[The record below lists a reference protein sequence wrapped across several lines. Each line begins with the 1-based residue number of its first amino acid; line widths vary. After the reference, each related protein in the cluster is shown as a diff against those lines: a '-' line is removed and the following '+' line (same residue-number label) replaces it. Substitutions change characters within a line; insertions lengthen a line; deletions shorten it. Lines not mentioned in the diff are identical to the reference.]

1 MAKAKKSKN
10 SKSDKPTGMRPT
22 GMRQGLATYGDAG
35 FSLFLRKAFLKAG
48 GYTDDALDR
57 PIVGITNTFSDYNPC
72 HGNVPDLIEAVKRG
86 VMLAGAMPMVF
97 PTVSIHESFSH
108 PTSMFLRNLMAMDT
122 EEMVRAQPMDSV
134 VLIGG
139 CDKTLPAQLMAAAS
153 VDRPAIVL
161 PVGPMLVGHFK
172 GEVLGACTDCRR
184 LWGQYRAGTFSEADI
199 EKVSE
204 RLAPT
209 KGTCM
214 VMGTASTMGCIV
226 ETLGMGL
233 PNSGSIPA
241 THSDRLRVAE
251 ATGKLAAEM
260 AVKQG
265 PKPSEIMTR
274 AAFRNALTVLQAIG
288 GSTNAL
294 VHLTAVAR
302 RLGIQIELEE
312 FDEIGRQVPVLVDL
326 KPSGDHYMEHFHW
339 AGGNSRLMKE
349 IRGHL
354 DEKCLTVSGKRLKQV
369 IDAAEIVPNQTVI
382 RTPKNPIK
390 PTGGMAVL
398 RGNLA
403 PRGAVIKHSA
413 ATPALLTHTGRAVVF
428 DLAGGPRGA
437 RRRSQPRREGRRYP
451 RAAQCGA
458 EGRAGHARGGLLPD
472 SDEARARRRERHDP
486 HIRCAHERHG
496 VRHHRAAHR
505 AGVRRRRPACAGQ
518 DRRPHHA
525 RRAPPQDR
533 AARLRQG
540 AGCTEEGMEGAAAA
554 SRQRPRLHRPVPQ
567 DSAPGRRRGRLRFP
581 GTGEGLRL
589 PQPRPSASWSSAS
602 SACAACGWPRPAPCT
617 CVPPRA
623 SEPLL
628 RG

>member
-1 MAKAKKSKN
+1 MAARKRPGNGKPKA
-10 SKSDKPTGMRPT
+10 T

-35 FSLFLRKAFLKAG
+35 FSLFLRTAFIKAG
-48 GYTDDALDR
+48 GYSDDALDR
-57 PIVGITNTFSDYNPC
+57 PIVGITNTHSDYNPC

-86 VMLAGAMPMVF
+86 VMLAGALPMVF
-97 PTVSIHESFSH
+97 PTVSIHESFSP

-122 EEMVRAQPMDSV
+122 EEMIRAQPMDSV

-153 VDRPAIVL
+153 VDRPAVVL

-184 LWGQYRAGTFSEADI
+184 LWGQHRAGTFSTEDI
-199 EKVSE
+199 ETVSG

-233 PNSGSIPA
+233 PTSGTIPA

-260 AVKQG
+260 AVKHG
-265 PKPSEIMTR
+265 PKPSEIMTK
-274 AAFRNALTVLQAIG
+274 AAIKNALTVLQAIG

-302 RLGIQIELEE
+302 RLGIEIELEE
-312 FDEIGRQVPVLVDL
+312 FDAIGRKVPVLVDL

-339 AGGNSRLMKE
+339 AGGNSRLLKE
-349 IRGHL
+349 IRGLL
-354 DEKCLTVSGKRLKQV
+354 DEKCLTVSGKSLKQV

-403 PRGAVIKHSA
+403 PRGAVIKHA
-413 ATPALLTHTGRAVVF
+413 AASPNLLTHTGRAVVF
-428 DLAGGPRGA
+428 DSLEDLA
-437 RRRSQPRREGRRYP
+437 
-451 RAAQCGA
+451 
-458 EGRAGHARGGLLPD
+458 ARGDDPKLDVKADDILVLRNAGPKGAPGMP
-472 SDEARARRRERHDP
+472 EAGSFPIPMKLA
-486 HIRCAHERHG
+486 
-496 VRHHRAAHR
+496 R
-505 AGVRRRRPACAGQ
+505 AGVKDMIRISDARMSGTAFGTIVLHVAPESAVGGPLALVKTG
-518 DRRPHHA
+518 DRITL
-525 RRAPPQDR
+525 D
-533 AARLRQG
+533 
-540 AGCTEEGMEGAAAA
+540 
-554 SRQRPRLHRPVPQ
+554 VPKRKLELLV
-567 DSAPGRRRGRLRFP
+567 SADELAKRKK
-581 GTGEGLRL
+581 
-589 PQPRPSASWSSAS
+589 AWKA
-602 SACAACGWPRPAPCT
+602 PAPLNG
-617 CVPPRA
+617 
-623 SEPLL
+623 SD
-628 RG
+628 RGYTGLFHRTVLQADQGVDFDFLGPATAK

>member
-1 MAKAKKSKN
+1 MATRKKRGSATPK
-10 SKSDKPTGMRPT
+10 RPT

-153 VDRPAIVL
+153 VDRPAVVL

-184 LWGQYRAGTFSEADI
+184 LWGQFRAGTFSQEDI
-199 EKVSE
+199 DKVSE

-233 PNSGSIPA
+233 PGSGSIPA

-274 AAFRNALTVLQAIG
+274 AAIRNALTVLQAIG

-302 RLGIQIELEE
+302 RLGIEIELEE
-312 FDEIGRQVPVLVDL
+312 FDAIGRKVPVLVDL

-339 AGGNSRLMKE
+339 AGGNSRLMRE
-349 IRGHL
+349 ISTHL
-354 DEKCLTVSGKRLKQV
+354 DGKCRTVAGKTIKQV
-369 IDAAEIVPNQTVI
+369 IEDAEIVPNQTVI

-390 PTGGMAVL
+390 ATGGMAVL

-403 PRGAVIKHSA
+403 PRGAVIKHAA

-428 DLAGGPRGA
+428 DSLEDLA
-437 RRRSQPRREGRRYP
+437 
-451 RAAQCGA
+451 
-458 EGRAGHARGGLLPD
+458 ARGDDPTLDVKADDILVLRNAGPKGAPGMP
-472 SDEARARRRERHDP
+472 EAGSFPIPMKLA
-486 HIRCAHERHG
+486 
-496 VRHHRAAHR
+496 R
-505 AGVRRRRPACAGQ
+505 AGVKDMIRISDARMSGTAFGTIVLHVAPESAVGGPLALVKTGDRITLDVPKRRLELLVSNQELA
-518 DRRPHHA
+518 A
-525 RRAPPQDR
+525 RRKAWKAPPPHPGSDR
-533 AARLRQG
+533 GYTGLFHSSVLQADEGVDFDFLGPAKTRPTTARSAKAAR
-540 AGCTEEGMEGAAAA
+540 AT
-554 SRQRPRLHRPVPQ
+554 
-567 DSAPGRRRGRLRFP
+567 
-581 GTGEGLRL
+581 TK
-589 PQPRPSASWSSAS
+589 
-602 SACAACGWPRPAPCT
+602 
-617 CVPPRA
+617 
-623 SEPLL
+623 
-628 RG
+628 